1 MTGLVPRSSSSS
13 RNSALSY
20 ALSPSIRFAGF
31 TLRIR
36 RSATGQSCASPP
48 VNKMARRRPLASAS
62 ACIFVLRPPRER
74 PTACFCSPF
83 SARCRAM
90 RFHVR
95 GVDHLCVC
103 GSSVS
108 CKLPEQVFPDAT
120 PRPAHK
126 AIIDRCRRSILGRAV
141 APATTALQDVHNAA
155 DDAAVVRPLDAPYIR
170 RQMRF
175 DLSPL
180 LVAQPKQV
188 PAHNPDPLPTTNQDR
203 IVRAEELMSFDPS
216 THYSWS
222 VSRDSRMHARHPW
235 SEPDCFDGRRAR
247 RA

>member
-1 MTGLVPRSSSSS
+1 
-13 RNSALSY
+13 
-20 ALSPSIRFAGF
+20 
-31 TLRIR
+31 
-36 RSATGQSCASPP
+36 
-48 VNKMARRRPLASAS
+48 
-62 ACIFVLRPPRER
+62 
-74 PTACFCSPF
+74 
-83 SARCRAM
+83 M

-108 CKLPEQVFPDAT
+108 SKLPEQVFPDAT

-126 AIIDRCRRSILGRAV
+126 AIIDRCRRSILGRAI
-141 APATTALQDVHNAA
+141 APATAAFQNMHDAA

-175 DLSPL
+175 DPSPL

-203 IVRAEELMSFDPS
+203 IVRAKKLMSSDPS
-216 THYSWS
+216 TIYKRRSINLDDRTYKRGKLLAKS
-222 VSRDSRMHARHPW
+222 QTVSLSALIRLLINGAYEQYPDLLQQQDGSR
-235 SEPDCFDGRRAR
+235 SC
-247 RA
+247 